1 MLGLLLISSRI
12 KFYRPF
18 RKDIKV
24 YRRHPPPSWIWI
36 RFHRPSF
43 ILIWFMVDTS
53 SASLNTRKLRQ
64 LNNSLSVVYLVNLQW
79 RSTSAMSPCPYFGN
93 IWSWNSSLTLT
104 YSSWSSPVRHPQ
116 SPRSKPGPYC
126 TILQWSMIAV
136 SRAEHFSIENMIKTE
151 MCVYSSIVRH
161 CGVFYCCING
171 FINVSGIN

>member
-1 MLGLLLISSRI
+1 MVNR
-12 KFYRPF
+12 RPYATF
-18 RKDIKV
+18 DFLTMT
-24 YRRHPPPSWIWI
+24 IWI
-36 RFHRPSF
+36 GFHRPSF
-43 ILIWFMVDTS
+43 IRIWFMVDTS
-53 SASLNTRKLRQ
+53 SESLNTRKLRQ

-93 IWSWNSSLTLT
+93 IWSWNPFLTLT

-136 SRAEHFSIENMIKTE
+136 SRAQLNTFLLRIWSKTK
-151 MCVYSSIVRH
+151 MCVYSSILRH
-161 CGVFYCCING
+161 CGVFYCCIYG